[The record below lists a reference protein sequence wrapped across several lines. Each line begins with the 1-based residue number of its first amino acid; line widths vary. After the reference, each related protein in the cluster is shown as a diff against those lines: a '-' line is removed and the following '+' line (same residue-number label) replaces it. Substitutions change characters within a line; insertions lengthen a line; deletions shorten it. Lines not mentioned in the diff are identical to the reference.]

1 MNKLLQ
7 GLTLVSPLVF
17 WSNYPQNNSALD
29 KTYIY
34 SYNDIGNITEVKR
47 YGYTTGTPSGT
58 PTTTTFGY
66 DSDKLTSFNGVA
78 FYYYNLGELTSGR
91 LAFLFKVGSVDI

>member
-1 MNKLLQ
+1 MLIAPTAEFKEKA
-7 GLTLVSPLVF
+7 LT
-17 WSNYPQNNSALD
+17 LD
-29 KTYIY
+29 KTYVY

-78 FYYYNLGELTSGR
+78 FYYYSLGELTSGR
-91 LAFLFKVGSVDI
+91 LAFLFKVGSIDI